1 MLSKMKRW
9 LEWNDL
15 MGSGWLARPSHRLI
29 EVANGVWWD
38 FSGGKAYNL
47 LEKIVNSY
55 LYFQLAYSIWEF
67 YNVGHT
73 RIICP
78 KVYLLKYA
86 EEVNTNKCS
95 LQHIAKH
102 MARMSTKCRRKT
114 TERNLCYSKWY
125 QPIKSTL
132 WFWSFCWQNYFKLK
146 T

>member
-102 MARMSTKCRRKT
+102 MARMSTKCT
-114 TERNLCYSKWY
+114 GRNLCYSKWY
-125 QPIKSTL
+125 QPSKSTL
-132 WFWSFCWQNYFKLK
+132 RFWSFCKKKLFQTK
-146 T
+146 TLLLG